1 MLNPINLTLTK
12 LFQWP
17 LDGKPHKFV
26 DEATLSSSKE
36 KGGERYLISL
46 RVFIRDYINPI
57 ETKLRKG

>member
-1 MLNPINLTLTK
+1 MA
-12 LFQWP
+12 

-36 KGGERYLISL
+36 KGGERYLTPL
-46 RVFIRDYINPI
+46 RVFIRDCINPI